1 MGGRIAARP
10 LLVCLAV
17 TVVLAGCAAGA
28 TVAPS
33 PTTSTL
39 ASPVAT
45 PAASPSATV
54 TSVAGTAT
62 CASLDVGTPTT
73 RRPLRLPS
81 RGLRLLP
88 LRLWLR
94 SRASDPATSGQRS
107 GPTAAAT
114 NRRLVRLTCS
124 SRAKFDVARAASASS
139 PEVYLVNE
147 SNESRRRWPP
157 PWLIALAAI
166 GLYWLALGL
175 GQPAEEISG
184 NPIEVLPFVL
194 AGLSVV
200 AAIGLLAGGLLGRV
214 VAALI
219 AVTGAAR
226 VLLTVLFVA
235 VMATTDSHGTT
246 LSLTEWGFLA
256 IYLGIAAG
264 YGLVLVRAIRGR

>member
-1 MGGRIAARP
+1 MA
-10 LLVCLAV
+10 
-17 TVVLAGCAAGA
+17 
-28 TVAPS
+28 
-33 PTTSTL
+33 
-39 ASPVAT
+39 
-45 PAASPSATV
+45 
-54 TSVAGTAT
+54 
-62 CASLDVGTPTT
+62 
-73 RRPLRLPS
+73 
-81 RGLRLLP
+81 
-88 LRLWLR
+88 
-94 SRASDPATSGQRS
+94 
-107 GPTAAAT
+107 
-114 NRRLVRLTCS
+114 
-124 SRAKFDVARAASASS
+124 
-139 PEVYLVNE
+139 E

-166 GLYWLALGL
+166 GLYWLARGV

-184 NPIEVLPFVL
+184 NPIDILPFVL

-226 VLLTVLFVA
+226 VLFTVLFVA

-246 LSLTEWGFLA
+246 PSLAEWVFVA